1 MPVRHPD
8 RSRTAL
14 GQNPDILK
22 LSRSGLFHIYKTIL
36 HRMTLYNINRFIIL
50 YCMQSL
56 RKILI
61 VCISNPAGAFCFLLF
76 GHVARQCFFFFNR
89 LFFIICSAVSDFF
102 QACFHRKRHL
112 CLQKLSISLQTVHP
126 AFFSINHI
134 RLPVFRKHFYKRF
147 RETLLFFLTD
157 W

>member
-1 MPVRHPD
+1 
-8 RSRTAL
+8 
-14 GQNPDILK
+14 
-22 LSRSGLFHIYKTIL
+22 
-36 HRMTLYNINRFIIL
+36 MTLYNINRFIIL
-50 YCMQSL
+50 YCMQSR

-76 GHVARQCFFFFNR
+76 GHVVRQCFFFFNR
-89 LFFIICSAVSDFF
+89 LFFVVCSAVSDFF

-147 RETLLFFLTD
+147 REALLFFLTD
-157 W
+157 QCFLPSFPFLNHFQIHFGIPRSLFFSNVFFDHQIR